1 MGRAGTSHHLRA
13 RRWVGSCVRVLNE
26 KRKGKG
32 LGRGLLGAH
41 AWKRERLSPME
52 RVRSTAQC
60 MSSNLLWRRLA
71 QQVCIRCVRGIYQV
85 QGACVDGP
93 GVCACGW
100 SPCGAVRRMSG
111 GAGGE
116 GGRKGERHR
125 VSLPT
130 AQCGRVLPVL
140 FTLLFFA
147 VIELVCVS
155 VR

>member
-1 MGRAGTSHHLRA
+1 
-13 RRWVGSCVRVLNE
+13 
-26 KRKGKG
+26 
-32 LGRGLLGAH
+32 
-41 AWKRERLSPME
+41 ME
-52 RVRSTAQC
+52 SVRSTAQY
-60 MSSNLLWRRLA
+60 MSSNLLRRRLA

-93 GVCACGW
+93 GLCACGW

-111 GAGGE
+111 WVC
-116 GGRKGERHR
+116 GGRRREEERETPC
-125 VSLPT
+125 LPT

-140 FTLLFFA
+140 FTLLFLA